1 MFLADS
7 NLYDRFIAKGIL
19 LAIVLVAILVMGIPE
34 LIRDIRRFSWTRIWA
49 ISGVCFQESIRR
61 RVLWI
66 TPLTIVGVIVA
77 VQLLN
82 PIDEQDAIRQ
92 TIKYSLFATATL
104 VVMVT
109 IILACTSL
117 PKEIDNRVIFT
128 IVTKPTTRL
137 EIVLGKIVGFARVSA
152 TLLIIMG
159 VFTLVYAQI
168 RASQMRSS
176 AQIRLENLSPT
187 DSSRS
192 TLEHYARYGL
202 LQSKTYARPVDFQQ
216 FARVPNPTDPIRW
229 ISGNEEES
237 FLVGFDLPPEMFPDP
252 STGQD
257 NGGLVVRGKI
267 ACEYYDGH
275 PDWRPIPFP
284 GGDDAQIAR
293 GKMKLEFSPW
303 PKDWHPT
310 PFPGEIP
317 EQRFSLKPRAYPT
330 VELDILGPDKFNL
343 IPPTELPGGGAVG
356 LALDKP
362 NEFQDLITLAAQ
374 SLDRLYQQPQ
384 NNRRIYV
391 KILGY
396 GPIRYGASPNTV
408 RLFSPR
414 LQSLGKTGIIEPI
427 KDPDGKLAWPVFR
440 GREIMGGQQLRGGA
454 DLAQVATGV
463 FSFRDIPLPPA
474 ADQLPVELRLGIE
487 GSGDE
492 VSAQESLTE
501 AVIQVLNKKTGQMF
515 EVPKFAIESNRT
527 AFFSIPAAAV
537 SGGDFDVHL
546 RCLGPGHYLVLR
558 GAGAA
563 GVLQLVTGQEAFA
576 LNLFKSLLVMWLMS
590 LLVVIISIFCSTFV
604 SWPIAVV
611 LTIVILLGHWGAMQ
625 IGDSNAPGMGAQVA
639 KDMFGLRDPA
649 SMKTVSSAVD
659 NLSRALNVIAKVLP
673 DISQFS
679 ATEDIERGVTI
690 APRVLLA
697 SFKVIVYFG
706 LPLMVLAY
714 VFLKRKEVAP

>member
-19 LAIVLVAILVMGIPE
+19 LAIVLVATLVMGIPE
-34 LIRDIRRFSWTRIWA
+34 LIRDLRRFSWTRIWA
-49 ISGVCFQESIRR
+49 ISSVCFQESIRR

-82 PIDEQDAIRQ
+82 PIDDQDAIRQ

-104 VVMVT
+104 VVLVT

-159 VFTLVYAQI
+159 LFTLVYAQI

-176 AQIRLENLSPT
+176 VQSRLENLSPT

-192 TLEHYARYGL
+192 TLEHYAQYGL

-216 FARVPNPTDPIRW
+216 FARVPNPTDPLRW

-267 ACEYYDGH
+267 AYEFYEGH
-275 PDWRPIPFP
+275 
-284 GGDDAQIAR
+284 Q
-293 GKMKLEFSPW
+293 
-303 PKDWHPT
+303 DWHPT
-310 PFPGEIP
+310 PFPGDLPPPREFKG
-317 EQRFSLKPRAYPT
+317 FSLKEQTHPS
-330 VELDILGPDKFNL
+330 VNLDILGPDKYNL
-343 IPPTELPGGGAVG
+343 IPPTELPGDGSVG
-356 LALDKP
+356 LSYSKRDGY
-362 NEFQDLITLAAQ
+362 QDLMTLTAQ
-374 SLDRLYQQPQ
+374 SLDRLYQHPQ

-391 KILGY
+391 KVLGY
-396 GPIRYGASPNTV
+396 GPIRYGASPDTI

-427 KDPDGKLAWPVFR
+427 KDPDGKLAWPAFR

-463 FSFRDIPLPPA
+463 FSFRDIPLPP
-474 ADQLPVELRLGIE
+474 DVGKLPVELRLGIE

-492 VSAQESLTE
+492 ISAQESLTE
-501 AVIQVLNKKTGQMF
+501 AVIQVLNKKTGQIF
-515 EVPKFAIESNRT
+515 EMPKVPIESNRT
-527 AFFSIPAAAV
+527 AFFNIPVDAV

-563 GVLQLVTGQEAFA
+563 NVLQLVTGQELFAF
-576 LNLFKSLLVMWLMS
+576 NLFKSLLVMWLMS

-659 NLSRALNVIAKVLP
+659 NLSRALNVVAKVLP

-690 APRVLLA
+690 APRILLD
-697 SFKVIVYFG
+697 SGKVILFFG